1 MAGAMKANAASGEIA
16 GFIAKFSP
24 EMVRTIKA
32 CRAKMRRI
40 FPRGYELVYDNYTAL
55 AFGYA
60 PSERASEVPVSF
72 AAYPRWATLFFL
84 QGAAL
89 KDPLGL
95 LEGSGSRV
103 RSIRLES
110 ASDLGK
116 VAIKALIAQAV
127 KPRAKQFA
135 AAPRITTVVR
145 AVSAKQRPRRPVA
158 KS

>member
-1 MAGAMKANAASGEIA
+1 MKDRTASGEIA
-16 GFIAKFSP
+16 AFIAKFSP
-24 EMVRTIKA
+24 EMVTTIKA
-32 CRAKMRRI
+32 CRARMRKL
-40 FPRGYELVYDNYTAL
+40 FPRGYELVYDNYNAL
-55 AFGYA
+55 AFGYG
-60 PSERASEVPVSF
+60 PSERASEIPVSF

-103 RSIRLES
+103 RSVRLES
-110 ASDLGK
+110 AADLGK

-127 KPRAKQFA
+127 KPREKQFA

-145 AVSAKQRPRRPVA
+145 AVSARQRPRRPA
-158 KS
+158 K